1 METKDKTEI
10 TRRRLL
16 ARLGLASGVAYVAP
30 AMTHLGAAHASG
42 ASRGS
47 RGSGA
52 SGRGYRYDRS
62 DRYGRYDRGSGVS
75 GRGSYGSGPSGRGR
89 RDRGRSERV
98 VDGVLRT
105 LDGLGV
111 LR

>member
-1 METKDKTEI
+1 MKEETSSTM

-16 ARLGLASGVAYVAP
+16 ARLGLASGMAYVAP

-47 RGSGA
+47 RGSGI
-52 SGRGYRYDRS
+52 SGRGYRYER
-62 DRYGRYDRGSGVS
+62 RRGSGVS

-89 RDRGRSERV
+89 RDRVREDRV
-98 VDGVLRT
+98 VDGILRT